1 MRNDGNPLS
10 EARNR
15 RTAAVV
21 VVERLTTIE
30 DTAELRLSKP
40 HVVAMDW
47 FPPHLGIPGRSVGD
61 ACATRAPSADSE
73 ALLY

>member
-15 RTAAVV
+15 RTAAEV

-40 HVVAMDW
+40 HVSRWIGSRLISGSRDEVWEMHA
-47 FPPHLGIPGRSVGD
+47 
-61 ACATRAPSADSE
+61 ATRAPSAGSE

>member
-1 MRNDGNPLS
+1 MIGNPLS

-30 DTAELRLSKP
+30 DAAELRLSKT

-61 ACATRAPSADSE
+61 ACATRAPSAGSE
-73 ALLY
+73 SLLY